1 MIPGRKI
8 MAIFGFVAI
17 RNFSDAT
24 EVLEESVMIFANEI
38 AEIVH
43 NVCDSFH
50 GVANKNLG
58 DCFLMVWKFK
68 QKDNL
73 ISLNE
78 KEEVCL

>member
-1 MIPGRKI
+1 MIAGRKI

-17 RNFSDAT
+17 RNFADAT
-24 EVLEESVMIFANEI
+24 EVLEEKVMIFANEI

-43 NVCDSFH
+43 YVCDSFH

-68 QKDNL
+68 ENDNL
-73 ISLNE
+73 LSLNS
-78 KEEVCL
+78 KEEI